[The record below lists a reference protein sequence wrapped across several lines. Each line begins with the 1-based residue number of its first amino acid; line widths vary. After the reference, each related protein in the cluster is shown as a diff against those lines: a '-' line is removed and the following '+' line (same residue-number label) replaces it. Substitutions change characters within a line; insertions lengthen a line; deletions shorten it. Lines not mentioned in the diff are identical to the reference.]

1 MHAGS
6 AAAAA
11 APKRTQAM
19 ETERTDTED
28 PQSAD
33 QQHLTKKVVNGD
45 ATVILDKTHARLNGE
60 CVDTKNSEGGSPLV
74 NGSDDIV
81 ATARNGGD
89 KDSESDSDGQGQTNG
104 KTDSDSKDHLDGKVH
119 VGEPKDCVALVTVS
133 SGECIL
139 LDDDKSVNGDSVTT
153 DDADKTKVTSFD
165 VGDESVQTV
174 IATDVNSGST
184 NMDNGRVSDTSNKNP
199 DIDHIDR
206 THVTELIDDDSCS
219 VTNLDESSTSRD
231 VTNLD
236 DGDDDESSK
245 DITSL
250 DDGDSG
256 KGVTNLD
263 DGDSSKDVTNLDDG
277 DSSKDVTNLDD
288 GDSSKDVTNL
298 DDGDSSKDVSNLDD
312 GDSSKDVTNLDDGD
326 TSKDLTNLDDGD
338 SSKDVTNLDDGDS
351 SKDVTNLDD
360 GDSSKDV
367 SNLDDGDSSKD
378 VTNLDDGDT
387 SKDLTNLDDGD
398 SSKDVTNLHKDGS
411 SRKFAK
417 LDKGSGESKG
427 SRKFKKLD
435 KGDVG
440 SNSRADS
447 NCDDDNSRDVA
458 KSSEPSRAKSSGSC
472 DVVNLDDD
480 DDSNITD
487 VTKTV
492 AASDTKEE
500 AAVRTHAAK
509 TSSVVTNKM
518 TTNIS
523 EARKILQKPT
533 VTTSSGVIKVKDVTP
548 IRSAASAT
556 SLPLNPSHSS
566 QGPQSLAAKGHP
578 ASVQLR
584 PMSNLLYDL
593 GLNLTKEQVYKDL
606 IRIQTRKR
614 TKNRLTEK
622 EIQQLNK
629 LKDAHKNL
637 SKKNTCFHFQAMSC
651 RRCAFKTDSLNALAY
666 HDEFVE
672 TDEAGNTLCGLCD
685 FKLHSKGQND
695 ASKGI
700 LDHIRHKHKRQPRI
714 YTEMLP
720 FTCAMCL
727 FETNLKLVL
736 AKHMRK
742 CERNFKLARNLEPG
756 PADCDIPMKLPRYG
770 APTLS
775 ETLSR
780 RPQAAHTSGTVGEHL
795 RKRRENVTVHPPFQQ
810 GAYRAVSQSRPAR
823 PSVSATS
830 MQSLLGSTTAPLGSV
845 PQQLVQVGGRLYNL
859 ITQNGQ
865 TLLTPITAAQLPVL
879 STLPRHMSATPQ
891 PRIPGVLSATTP
903 ALGMPS
909 RSSSAHTLIG
919 STSVTGKTPF
929 SPEPVITVVDKN
941 SAVAPAK
948 TRSSPSTRVVPD
960 FEICE
965 ICGGFV
971 KDRDSLRIHF
981 YYAHKVEI
989 QRDVFLK
996 KKGQLLCDLCAK
1008 HFWTYQGLVKH
1019 RQVEHKHMKEDDY
1032 RCYLCAKSGVTDMLG
1047 HLYRNHG
1054 ITRETL
1060 FRRTVC
1066 PCCGQHFATSKSL
1079 ESHMRLAHAAMF
1091 RQQDSQPSTLA
1102 SHLKESTAPSEKS
1115 GTVPTCL
1122 KCNLLFETTTAFLK
1136 HCEQLHTYQCSRCTQ
1151 KWSSLDFL
1159 QKHFRNVHG
1168 NDKET
1173 CQLCSE
1179 SVYVGR
1185 PYIHHMKRKHL
1196 KAVSVSITRL
1206 PDEKCNFHAA
1216 KRRKLSKDL

>member
-1 MHAGS
+1 MYAGS

-11 APKRTQAM
+11 APRLTRVM

-28 PQSAD
+28 PQSVD
-33 QQHLTKKVVNGD
+33 LQHLNKKVVNGD
-45 ATVILDKTHARLNGE
+45 ATVILGKTHARLNGE
-60 CVDTKNSEGGSPLV
+60 CVDTKNSGGGSPLV

-81 ATARNGGD
+81 ATAKNGGD
-89 KDSESDSDGQGQTNG
+89 KDSESDSDGQRQTNG
-104 KTDSDSKDHLDGKVH
+104 KTDSDSKDHLDEKEH

-153 DDADKTKVTSFD
+153 DDATADKTKVISSD
-165 VGDESVQTV
+165 VGEESVQTV
-174 IATDVNSGST
+174 EATNVNSGST
-184 NMDNGRVSDTSNKNP
+184 NMDNSRVSGTSNKNT
-199 DIDHIDR
+199 DIDHVDR
-206 THVTELIDDDSCS
+206 THVTKLIDDDSCS
-219 VTNLDESSTSRD
+219 VANLDESSTSRD

-236 DGDDDESSK
+236 DDDESSK

-256 KGVTNLD
+256 KGVTNLDNDDSSKDVTNLDDGDSSKEVTNLDDGDSSKDVTNLDNSDSSKDVTNLDNSDSNKDVTNLD

-298 DDGDSSKDVSNLDD
+298 DDGGNST
-312 GDSSKDVTNLDDGD
+312 DVTNF
-326 TSKDLTNLDDGD
+326 
-338 SSKDVTNLDDGDS
+338 
-351 SKDVTNLDD
+351 
-360 GDSSKDV
+360 
-367 SNLDDGDSSKD
+367 
-378 VTNLDDGDT
+378 
-387 SKDLTNLDDGD
+387 
-398 SSKDVTNLHKDGS
+398 HKDGS
-411 SRKFAK
+411 SRKFTK
-417 LDKGSGESKG
+417 LDKGSGDSKG

-435 KGDVG
+435 KGDLG
-440 SNSRADS
+440 SSSRVDS
-447 NCDDDNSRDVA
+447 NCDNDNSRDVA

-472 DVVNLDDD
+472 DIVNLDDD

-487 VTKTV
+487 VPKTV
-492 AASDTKEE
+492 AAPDTKE
-500 AAVRTHAAK
+500 AAAFRTHAAK
-509 TSSVVTNKM
+509 TSSVVTDKMRMETNK
-518 TTNIS
+518 S

-533 VTTSSGVIKVKDVTP
+533 VATSSGLIKMKDVTP

-556 SLPLNPSHSS
+556 TLPSNLGHSS
-566 QGPQSLAAKGHP
+566 QGPQSLAGKGHP
-578 ASVQLR
+578 ASIQLR

-637 SKKNTCFHFQAMSC
+637 SKKNTCFHFQPMSC

-700 LDHIRHKHKRQPRI
+700 LDHIRHVHKRQPRI

-775 ETLSR
+775 ETLAR
-780 RPQAAHTSGTVGEHL
+780 RPQTSHTSGTVGEHL
-795 RKRRENVTVHPPFQQ
+795 RKRRENVTIHPPYQS
-810 GAYRAVSQSRPAR
+810 GAYRAASQSRPAR

-865 TLLTPITAAQLPVL
+865 TLLTPITAAQLPVI

-891 PRIPGVLSATTP
+891 PRLPGVLNATPP

-919 STSVTGKTPF
+919 NTSVTGKTPF

-948 TRSSPSTRVVPD
+948 TRSSPSPRVVPD

-989 QRDVFLK
+989 QRDVFLS

-1019 RQVEHKHMKEDDY
+1019 RQVEHKHTKEDDF
-1032 RCYLCAKSGVTDMLG
+1032 RCFLCFKSGFTDMLG
-1047 HLYRNHG
+1047 HLTRNHG

-1079 ESHMRLAHAAMF
+1079 ENHMRLVHAGLF
-1091 RQQDSQPSTLA
+1091 RQQDSQPTTLA

-1115 GTVPTCL
+1115 ATVPTCL

-1168 NDKET
+1168 NQKET

-1179 SVYVGR
+1179 SVLIGR
-1185 PYIHHMKRKHL
+1185 PFIHHMKRKHL
-1196 KAVSVSITRL
+1196 KAVSVSVARL
-1206 PDEKCNFHAA
+1206 SDEKCNFHTG